1 MTTNLMKNM
10 ISNRQFMV
18 SKDNQYSK
26 KRTLNNGLPQGS
38 VLAPLLF
45 NLYIADLP
53 QTTSRKFGYADD
65 LAIAVQHKNF
75 TTAEDI
81 LTEDLS
87 TLGNYFRKWRLKP
100 SMSRTESS
108 CFHLN
113 NKMANRKLTVY
124 FDGALLNH
132 NPTPKYLGVT
142 LDRSLIKDTL
152 SILQQN

>member
-1 MTTNLMKNM
+1 MTTNLIKNM

-87 TLGNYFRKWRLKP
+87 TLGNYFREWGLKP
-100 SMSRTESS
+100 SMSKTESS

-113 NKMANRKLTVY
+113 NKMANTMLTV
-124 FDGALLNH
+124 
-132 NPTPKYLGVT
+132 
-142 LDRSLIKDTL
+142 
-152 SILQQN
+152 